1 VKKYLVTG
9 GFGFIG
15 SNFVNYLFAELS
27 AENSDFE
34 IHCIDVMT
42 YAAKK
47 ENVKKE
53 IRESDNF
60 VHHKIDITSDEISS
74 IFEDEF
80 EYCVHFAA
88 ESHVDNSIEG
98 PEIFA
103 KTNVLGTA
111 NLLEKWRKTQ
121 KRRFIH
127 VSTDEV
133 YGSITVGRAREDDIL
148 RPSSPYSASKAASDL
163 IALSYSHT
171 YGMDVVV
178 TRCCNNFGPNQ
189 HPEKLIPKIIGNCQ
203 NSTALPIYGD
213 GTNIREWIY
222 VGDHTNAII
231 ALTKAPSLKFS
242 IYNIGTSLE
251 LSNLEIVKDVIR
263 VTQSNSRIEYV
274 PDRLGHDF
282 RYALDSSRITE
293 EIGWKPVTDF
303 QAGLAQTIASFW
315 EESSR

>member
-1 VKKYLVTG
+1 MKKYLVTG

-15 SNFVNYLFAELS
+15 SNFVNNLFAELS
-27 AENSDFE
+27 AGNSDFE

-42 YAAKK
+42 YAAKT
-47 ENVKKE
+47 ENIKKE

-60 VHHKIDITSDEISS
+60 VHHKIDITSDETSS
-74 IFEDEF
+74 IFENEF

-88 ESHVDNSIEG
+88 ESHVDNSIQG
-98 PEIFA
+98 PEIFT

-111 NLLEKWRKTQ
+111 NLLEKWRQTQ

-133 YGSITVGRAREDDIL
+133 YGSLNVGRAREDDIL
-148 RPSSPYSASKAASDL
+148 RPSSPYSASKAGSDL

-189 HPEKLIPKIIGNCQ
+189 HHEKLIPKIIGNCLT
-203 NSTALPIYGD
+203 SIALPIYGD
-213 GTNIREWIY
+213 GKNIREWIY
-222 VGDHTNAII
+222 VGDHTKALI
-231 ALTKAPSLKFS
+231 ALAKSPSLKFS

-251 LSNLEIVKDVIR
+251 LSNLEIVNEVIQ
-263 VTQSNSRIEYV
+263 VTQSNSKIEYV

-282 RYALDSSRITE
+282 RYALDSSRITK
-293 EIGWKPVTDF
+293 EIGWKPMTDF
-303 QAGLAQTIASFW
+303 RIGLAQTIASF
-315 EESSR
+315 

>member
-1 VKKYLVTG
+1 MKKYLVTG

-15 SNFVNYLFAELS
+15 SNFVNNLFAKLS
-27 AENSDFE
+27 AVNSDFE

-47 ENVKKE
+47 ENIKKE
-53 IRESDNF
+53 IRESENF
-60 VHHKIDITSDEISS
+60 IHYNIDITSDEIYR
-74 IFEDEF
+74 IFENKF

-88 ESHVDNSIEG
+88 ESHVDNSIQG
-98 PEIFA
+98 PEIFT

-111 NLLEKWRKTQ
+111 ILLENWRQTQ

-133 YGSITVGRAREDDIL
+133 YGSLTVGRAREDDTL
-148 RPSSPYSASKAASDL
+148 RPSSPYSASKAGSDL

-189 HPEKLIPKIIGNCQ
+189 HHEKLIPKIIGNCQ
-203 NSTALPIYGD
+203 ASIALPIYGD

-222 VGDHTNAII
+222 VEDHTNALIEL
-231 ALTKAPSLKFS
+231 AKSPSLKFS

-251 LSNLEIVKDVIR
+251 LSNLEIVNEVIR
-263 VTQSNSRIEYV
+263 VTKSNSKIEFV
-274 PDRLGHDF
+274 TDRLGHDF

-293 EIGWKPVTDF
+293 EIGWKPMTDF
-303 QAGLAQTIASFW
+303 QTGLAQTIASF
-315 EESSR
+315 